1 MNMPEII
8 YPVIGNQTNLP
19 FYLTGIG
26 INDPEYHIFRDK
38 GLVSHQFLVTLDGE
52 GILKVNGKTYT
63 QKSGDCFY
71 LSPGVPHEYY
81 PADTEWK
88 TAWLVF
94 RGNMLSAVMRSLGF
108 PDFLLYESFDKET
121 FLQIFQEIYT
131 AAQDSLNGNEICSV
145 LIYRLV
151 ILMSKNFFENQNVRT
166 VKKELLRNAVRFMDE
181 NFAQD
186 ITLAQIAEIS
196 GVSIQHFCR
205 CFKER
210 MGMRPAEYLARRRI
224 AQSKQLLLNTDK
236 SISDIA
242 EQVGYHGA
250 TYFGMVFRKYE
261 GMTPGE
267 FRKSKGVLNL

>member
-1 MNMPEII
+1 MPEVL

-26 INDPEYHIFRDK
+26 INDTEYHVFREK
-38 GLVSHQFLVTLDGE
+38 GLISHQFLITLDGE

-81 PADTEWK
+81 PADTKWK

-94 RGNMLSAVMRSLGF
+94 RGNTLSTVMRSLGY
-108 PDFLLYESFDKET
+108 PAFLLYESFDKDT
-121 FLQIFQEIYT
+121 FLQLFHEIYA
-131 AAQDSLNGNEICSV
+131 AAQDSLNGSETCSL
-145 LIYRLV
+145 LIYRL
-151 ILMSKNFFENQNVRT
+151 ILLMSKNFFENQNVRI
-166 VKKELLRNAVRFMDE
+166 VRKELLQNTVRFMDE

-186 ITLAQIAEIS
+186 ITLEQIADIS
-196 GVSIQHFCR
+196 GISVQHFCR

-210 MGMRPAEYLARRRI
+210 MGMRPMEYLARRRI
-224 AQSKQLLLNTDK
+224 AQSKHLLLNTDK

-242 EQVGYHGA
+242 EEVGYHGA
-250 TYFGMVFRKYE
+250 TYFGMVFRKFE
-261 GMTPGE
+261 GMTPSE
-267 FRKSKGVLNL
+267 FRKSKGLLNL